1 MKKPLQKS
9 EIRNQSS
16 DLQLPTLLWANRQ
29 RTVKVD
35 LGKVCEIVQVA
46 LPLCVKKP
54 RKKGVSLPSVVE
66 ITLLGEAAIAKVH
79 GEFLED
85 PTPTDVI
92 TFEHGEILIGV
103 PIAAANA
110 KKFRHPV
117 DHEVALC
124 AIHGL
129 LHLLGYDDLTEKE
142 RVVMHAR
149 QEEILKSATG
159 KSRAVGTAV

>member
-1 MKKPLQKS
+1 
-9 EIRNQSS
+9 
-16 DLQLPTLLWANRQ
+16 
-29 RTVKVD
+29 
-35 LGKVCEIVQVA
+35 
-46 LPLCVKKP
+46 LPLCVGKP
-54 RKKGVSLPSVVE
+54 RKKGLTLPSEVE

-85 PTPTDVI
+85 SSPTDVI

-110 KKFRHPV
+110 KKFRHPA

-142 RVVMHAR
+142 RVIMHAR
-149 QEEILKSATG
+149 QEEILEEALKG
-159 KSRAVGTAV
+159 V

>member
-1 MKKPLQKS
+1 M
-9 EIRNQSS
+9 
-16 DLQLPTLLWANRQ
+16 PTLLWANRQ
-29 RTVKVD
+29 RAVRLD
-35 LGKVCEIVQVA
+35 LLKIRRIVEVA
-46 LPLCVKKP
+46 LPLCLGKP
-54 RKKGVSLPSVVE
+54 RKKGLTLPSEVE

-103 PIAAANA
+103 PIAAENA
-110 KKFRHPV
+110 KKFRHPA

-142 RVVMHAR
+142 RVIMHAR
-149 QEEILKSATG
+149 QEEILEEAL
-159 KSRAVGTAV
+159 RASC

>member
-1 MKKPLQKS
+1 M
-9 EIRNQSS
+9 
-16 DLQLPTLLWANRQ
+16 
-29 RTVKVD
+29 KVD
-35 LGKVCEIVQVA
+35 LLKIRRIVEVA
-46 LPLCVKKP
+46 LPLCVGKP
-54 RKKGVSLPSVVE
+54 RKKGLALPSAVE

-103 PIAAANA
+103 PIAEANA
-110 KKFRHPV
+110 KKFRHPA

-124 AIHGL
+124 AIHGI

-142 RVVMHAR
+142 RVIMHAQ
-149 QEEILKSATG
+149 QEEILEEALRATC
-159 KSRAVGTAV
+159 

>member
-1 MKKPLQKS
+1 M
-9 EIRNQSS
+9 
-16 DLQLPTLLWANRQ
+16 LPTLTWSNRQ
-29 RTVKVD
+29 RAVKVD
-35 LGKVCEIVQVA
+35 LPKIRRIVEVA
-46 LPLCVKKP
+46 LPFCVGKP
-54 RKKGVSLPSVVE
+54 RKKGLVLPPEVE

-110 KKFRHPV
+110 KKFRHPA

-129 LHLLGYDDLTEKE
+129 LHLLGYDDLTEKD
-142 RVVMHAR
+142 RVIMHSR
-149 QEEILKSATG
+149 QEEILKAALRG
-159 KSRAVGTAV
+159 L

>member
-1 MKKPLQKS
+1 M
-9 EIRNQSS
+9 I
-16 DLQLPTLLWANRQ
+16 PTLLWANRQ
-29 RTVKVD
+29 RTVPLDFPKIRRIV
-35 LGKVCEIVQVA
+35 EIA
-46 LPLCVKKP
+46 LPLCVGKP
-54 RKKGVSLPSVVE
+54 RKKGVLLPPEVE

-79 GEFLED
+79 GEFLDD

-103 PIAAANA
+103 PISAANA
-110 KKFRHPV
+110 SKFRHPA

-142 RVVMHAR
+142 RVIMHAR
-149 QEEILKSATG
+149 QDEILKA
-159 KSRAVGTAV
+159 ALVGLC

>member
-1 MKKPLQKS
+1 M
-9 EIRNQSS
+9 
-16 DLQLPTLLWANRQ
+16 LPTLSWANRQ

-35 LGKVCEIVQVA
+35 LPKIRRIVEVA
-46 LPLCVKKP
+46 LPLCVGKP
-54 RKKGVSLPSVVE
+54 RKKGLVLPPEVE
-66 ITLLGEAAIAKVH
+66 ITLLSEAAIAKVH

-110 KKFRHPV
+110 KKFRHPA

-142 RVVMHAR
+142 KVIMHAR
-149 QEEILKSATG
+149 QEEILKEALRSL
-159 KSRAVGTAV
+159 

>member
-1 MKKPLQKS
+1 MKIGGSILTWS
-9 EIRNQSS
+9 
-16 DLQLPTLLWANRQ
+16 NRQ
-29 RTVKVD
+29 RAVKVN
-35 LGKVCEIVQVA
+35 LPKIRRIVEVA
-46 LPLCVKKP
+46 LPLCVGKP
-54 RKKGVSLPSVVE
+54 RKKGMTLPAEVE
-66 ITLLGEAAIAKVH
+66 ITLLGETAIAKVH

-103 PIAAANA
+103 PIVAANA
-110 KKFRHPV
+110 RKFRHPA

-142 RVVMHAR
+142 RLIMHAR
-149 QEEILKSATG
+149 QEEMLEEAL
-159 KSRAVGTAV
+159 RAS